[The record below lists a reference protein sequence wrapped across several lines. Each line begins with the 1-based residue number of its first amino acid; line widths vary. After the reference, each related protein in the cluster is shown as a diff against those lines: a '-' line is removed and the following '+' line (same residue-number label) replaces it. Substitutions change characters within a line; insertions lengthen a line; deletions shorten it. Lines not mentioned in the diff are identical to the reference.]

1 MEVLALERAD
11 RADVGG
17 ADRVVI
23 VETAVVD
30 VEHRMVAQI
39 ENRELAGLA
48 DFAAKAHAA
57 PAQDASFLIEQ
68 HAFAD
73 VDALLM
79 LAARLERARVA
90 AAKAHRVVLQPALA
104 GLVAD
109 RAVQRMVD
117 QQQFEHAAARQRYLR
132 VRRMHD
138 HPVAH
143 LRVARDLQ
151 LRHPLDLHLAEAAT
165 AVDAELGMVAVVRD
179 VEPGVE
185 HHLQQGRALGRFD
198 RAAVDRDFHDLGCV
212 RNVGL
217 RRASRACVRC
227 HGDWTTD
234 VADVRSGRGT
244 AV

>member
-1 MEVLALERAD
+1 MEVLAFERAD

-17 ADRVVI
+17 ADGVVI

-30 VEHRMVAQI
+30 VEHRMIAQI
-39 ENRELAGLA
+39 ENRELTGLA

-104 GLVAD
+104 GLVTD

-117 QQQFEHAAARQRYLR
+117 QQQF
-132 VRRMHD
+132 
-138 HPVAH
+138 
-143 LRVARDLQ
+143 
-151 LRHPLDLHLAEAAT
+151 
-165 AVDAELGMVAVVRD
+165 
-179 VEPGVE
+179 
-185 HHLQQGRALGRFD
+185 
-198 RAAVDRDFHDLGCV
+198 
-212 RNVGL
+212 
-217 RRASRACVRC
+217 
-227 HGDWTTD
+227 
-234 VADVRSGRGT
+234 
-244 AV
+244 